1 MLGMVK
7 RGQPEVNRM
16 RFRPEPSI
24 KFNFLNFIADGIPS
38 SNLVNQNI
46 MSVEVHKNR
55 SQVEQYFA
63 LVHLHSRHLF
73 GQAN

>member
-1 MLGMVK
+1 MFGMVK
-7 RGQPEVNRM
+7 RGQPEVTRM
-16 RFRPEPSI
+16 HFRPEPSI
-24 KFNFLNFIADGIPS
+24 KLYFLDLIADGIPS
-38 SNLVNQNI
+38 SNFIDQKI

-63 LVHLHSRHLF
+63 LVHLYLRHLF